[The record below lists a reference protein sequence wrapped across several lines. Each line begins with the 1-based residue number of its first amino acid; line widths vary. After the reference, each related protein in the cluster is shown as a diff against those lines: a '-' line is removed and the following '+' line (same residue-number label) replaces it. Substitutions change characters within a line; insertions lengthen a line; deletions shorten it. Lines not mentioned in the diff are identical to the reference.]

1 MKLSL
6 SISEKDVEFLDAY
19 AQSHG
24 AASRSAAV
32 QHAIR
37 TLRATELAGDYEA
50 AFDEWTE
57 DQDDQAWDST
67 AGDGLTA

>member
-6 SISEKDVEFLDAY
+6 SIPDEDVEFLDAY
-19 AQSHG
+19 AKSHG

-37 TLRATELAGDYEA
+37 TLRATELSSDYEA
-50 AFDEWTE
+50 AFAEWIE
-57 DQDDQAWDST
+57 SQDSDAWD
-67 AGDGLTA
+67 AVVGDGLGA